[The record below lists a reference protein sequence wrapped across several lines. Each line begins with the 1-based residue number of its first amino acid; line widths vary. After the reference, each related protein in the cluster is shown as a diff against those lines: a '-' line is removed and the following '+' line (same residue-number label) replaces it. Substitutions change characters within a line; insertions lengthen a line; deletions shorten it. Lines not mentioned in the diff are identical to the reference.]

1 MQNKPKI
8 IVQAILLFAMAALF
22 AVVPILSLQQEE
34 ITDLTT
40 ITATEIDNYIK
51 KPVEMNSGDYK
62 ILSGSSMWERHQ
74 AAGEEPS
81 GDYVT
86 AFYPLEVYAKN
97 GDVYVIAA
105 ELDADKKDMVPS
117 QKAREKALKRTSQQG
132 ISRVYTIIG
141 GGVLVIGIIF
151 ALIPV
156 ALDISSRTKY
166 GFATDDVIT
175 ATIILELMGLFL
187 ALTGVIFIVV
197 GKYAIKSA
205 EKALSKGEINYPAA
219 ESKHTKE
226 QLLQEAAT
234 IGQLPNSILTLEVFG
249 DWIDFTAILGSMML
263 DDDTVFKKLIL
274 VQNDYTYRELDYEY
288 GRAIVSDSV
297 GLEEGRTTLGKVQK
311 RKIIYRKSQ
320 DGSITREVIDT
331 TNITNDVHKWL
342 ADRGYSKVG

>member
-1 MQNKPKI
+1 
-8 IVQAILLFAMAALF
+8 
-22 AVVPILSLQQEE
+22 
-34 ITDLTT
+34 
-40 ITATEIDNYIK
+40 
-51 KPVEMNSGDYK
+51 
-62 ILSGSSMWERHQ
+62 
-74 AAGEEPS
+74 
-81 GDYVT
+81 
-86 AFYPLEVYAKN
+86 
-97 GDVYVIAA
+97 
-105 ELDADKKDMVPS
+105 MVPS

-156 ALDISSRTKY
+156 ALDISSRIKY

-197 GKYAIKSA
+197 GKYAVKSA

-234 IGQLPNSILTLEVFG
+234 IGQLPNSILTVEVFG

-263 DDDTVFKKLIL
+263 DGDTVFKKLIL

-297 GLEEGRTTLGKVQK
+297 GLEEGRTTIGKVQK
-311 RKIIYRKSQ
+311 RKVFYRKNE
-320 DGSITREVIDT
+320 DGSVTKYTLDT
-331 TNITNDVHKWL
+331 TDITNDIHKWL

>member
-1 MQNKPKI
+1 
-8 IVQAILLFAMAALF
+8 
-22 AVVPILSLQQEE
+22 
-34 ITDLTT
+34 
-40 ITATEIDNYIK
+40 
-51 KPVEMNSGDYK
+51 
-62 ILSGSSMWERHQ
+62 
-74 AAGEEPS
+74 
-81 GDYVT
+81 
-86 AFYPLEVYAKN
+86 
-97 GDVYVIAA
+97 
-105 ELDADKKDMVPS
+105 MVPS

-156 ALDISSRTKY
+156 ALNISSRTKY
-166 GFATDDVIT
+166 DFATDDVIT

-197 GKYAIKSA
+197 GKYAVKSA

-219 ESKHTKE
+219 ESKHTKK

-234 IGQLPNSILTLEVFG
+234 IGQLPNSILTVEVFG

-263 DDDTVFKKLIL
+263 DGDTVFKKLIL

-288 GRAIVSDSV
+288 GEMI
-297 GLEEGRTTLGKVQK
+297 GLGDAGPNPSGTTIGKVQK

-320 DGSITREVIDT
+320 DGSITKEVIDT

-342 ADRGYSKVG
+342 ADRGYNKTG

>member
-1 MQNKPKI
+1 
-8 IVQAILLFAMAALF
+8 
-22 AVVPILSLQQEE
+22 
-34 ITDLTT
+34 
-40 ITATEIDNYIK
+40 
-51 KPVEMNSGDYK
+51 
-62 ILSGSSMWERHQ
+62 
-74 AAGEEPS
+74 
-81 GDYVT
+81 
-86 AFYPLEVYAKN
+86 
-97 GDVYVIAA
+97 
-105 ELDADKKDMVPS
+105 MVPS

-166 GFATDDVIT
+166 GFATDDAIT

-205 EKALSKGEINYPAA
+205 EKALSKGEINYPTA

-234 IGQLPNSILTLEVFG
+234 IGQLPNPILTVEVFG

-274 VQNDYTYRELDYEY
+274 VQNDYTYRELDYKNKP
-288 GRAIVSDSV
+288 RKP
-297 GLEEGRTTLGKVQK
+297 TTLV
-311 RKIIYRKSQ
+311 
-320 DGSITREVIDT
+320 
-331 TNITNDVHKWL
+331 
-342 ADRGYSKVG
+342 VG

>member
-1 MQNKPKI
+1 
-8 IVQAILLFAMAALF
+8 
-22 AVVPILSLQQEE
+22 
-34 ITDLTT
+34 
-40 ITATEIDNYIK
+40 
-51 KPVEMNSGDYK
+51 
-62 ILSGSSMWERHQ
+62 
-74 AAGEEPS
+74 
-81 GDYVT
+81 
-86 AFYPLEVYAKN
+86 
-97 GDVYVIAA
+97 
-105 ELDADKKDMVPS
+105 MVPS

-187 ALTGVIFIVV
+187 ALTGVIFFVV

-205 EKALSKGEINYPAA
+205 EKALSKGEINYPTS
-219 ESKHTKE
+219 ESKLTKE
-226 QLLQEAAT
+226 QLLQEAASEKD
-234 IGQLPNSILTLEVFG
+234 IPASIQAIKVQG
-249 DWIDFTAILGSMML
+249 DRIDFIAKWDGLRPSQSET
-263 DDDTVFKKLIL
+263 FKKMIF
-274 VQNDYTYRELDYEY
+274 VQDDFTYRELDYEY
-288 GRAIVSDSV
+288 GEMI
-297 GLEEGRTTLGKVQK
+297 GLGDAGPNPSGTTIGKVQK

-331 TNITNDVHKWL
+331 TNITNDIHKWL

>member
-1 MQNKPKI
+1 
-8 IVQAILLFAMAALF
+8 
-22 AVVPILSLQQEE
+22 
-34 ITDLTT
+34 
-40 ITATEIDNYIK
+40 
-51 KPVEMNSGDYK
+51 
-62 ILSGSSMWERHQ
+62 
-74 AAGEEPS
+74 
-81 GDYVT
+81 
-86 AFYPLEVYAKN
+86 
-97 GDVYVIAA
+97 
-105 ELDADKKDMVPS
+105 MVPS

-151 ALIPV
+151 ALILV
-156 ALDISSRTKY
+156 ALNISSRTKY

-197 GKYAIKSA
+197 GKYAVKSA

-234 IGQLPNSILTLEVFG
+234 IGQLPNSILTVEVFG

-263 DDDTVFKKLIL
+263 DGDTVFKKLIL

-297 GLEEGRTTLGKVQK
+297 GLEEGRTTIGKVQK
-311 RKIIYRKSQ
+311 RKVFYRKNE
-320 DGSITREVIDT
+320 DGSVTKYTLDT
-331 TNITNDVHKWL
+331 TDITNGIHKWL

>member
-1 MQNKPKI
+1 
-8 IVQAILLFAMAALF
+8 
-22 AVVPILSLQQEE
+22 
-34 ITDLTT
+34 
-40 ITATEIDNYIK
+40 
-51 KPVEMNSGDYK
+51 
-62 ILSGSSMWERHQ
+62 
-74 AAGEEPS
+74 
-81 GDYVT
+81 
-86 AFYPLEVYAKN
+86 
-97 GDVYVIAA
+97 
-105 ELDADKKDMVPS
+105 MVPS

-156 ALDISSRTKY
+156 ALNISSRTKY
-166 GFATDDVIT
+166 DFATDDVIT

-197 GKYAIKSA
+197 GKYAVKSA

-219 ESKHTKE
+219 ERKHTKE

-234 IGQLPNSILTLEVFG
+234 IGQLPNSILTVEVFG

-263 DDDTVFKKLIL
+263 DGDTVFKKLIL

-297 GLEEGRTTLGKVQK
+297 GLEEGRTTIGKVQK
-311 RKIIYRKSQ
+311 RKVFYRKNE
-320 DGSITREVIDT
+320 DGSVTKYTLDT
-331 TNITNDVHKWL
+331 TDITNDIHKWL

>member
-1 MQNKPKI
+1 
-8 IVQAILLFAMAALF
+8 
-22 AVVPILSLQQEE
+22 
-34 ITDLTT
+34 
-40 ITATEIDNYIK
+40 
-51 KPVEMNSGDYK
+51 
-62 ILSGSSMWERHQ
+62 
-74 AAGEEPS
+74 
-81 GDYVT
+81 
-86 AFYPLEVYAKN
+86 
-97 GDVYVIAA
+97 
-105 ELDADKKDMVPS
+105 MVPS

-151 ALIPV
+151 ALFPV

-234 IGQLPNSILTLEVFG
+234 IGQGKHNPLLRQGRLIVKKVATCPLFMCSTK
-249 DWIDFTAILGSMML
+249 
-263 DDDTVFKKLIL
+263 TVNL
-274 VQNDYTYRELDYEY
+274 
-288 GRAIVSDSV
+288 
-297 GLEEGRTTLGKVQK
+297 
-311 RKIIYRKSQ
+311 
-320 DGSITREVIDT
+320 
-331 TNITNDVHKWL
+331 
-342 ADRGYSKVG
+342 

>member
-1 MQNKPKI
+1 
-8 IVQAILLFAMAALF
+8 
-22 AVVPILSLQQEE
+22 
-34 ITDLTT
+34 
-40 ITATEIDNYIK
+40 
-51 KPVEMNSGDYK
+51 
-62 ILSGSSMWERHQ
+62 
-74 AAGEEPS
+74 
-81 GDYVT
+81 
-86 AFYPLEVYAKN
+86 
-97 GDVYVIAA
+97 
-105 ELDADKKDMVPS
+105 MVPS

-205 EKALSKGEINYPAA
+205 EKALSKGEINYPTS
-219 ESKHTKE
+219 ESKLTKE
-226 QLLQEAAT
+226 QLLQEAASEKD
-234 IGQLPNSILTLEVFG
+234 IPASIQAIKVQG
-249 DWIDFTAILGSMML
+249 DRIDFIAKWDGLRPSQSET
-263 DDDTVFKKLIL
+263 FKKMIF
-274 VQNDYTYRELDYEY
+274 VQDDFTYRELDYEY
-288 GRAIVSDSV
+288 GEMI
-297 GLEEGRTTLGKVQK
+297 GLGDAGPNPSGTTIGRVQK

-331 TNITNDVHKWL
+331 TNITNDIHKWL

>member
-1 MQNKPKI
+1 
-8 IVQAILLFAMAALF
+8 
-22 AVVPILSLQQEE
+22 
-34 ITDLTT
+34 
-40 ITATEIDNYIK
+40 
-51 KPVEMNSGDYK
+51 
-62 ILSGSSMWERHQ
+62 
-74 AAGEEPS
+74 
-81 GDYVT
+81 
-86 AFYPLEVYAKN
+86 
-97 GDVYVIAA
+97 
-105 ELDADKKDMVPS
+105 MVPS

-205 EKALSKGEINYPAA
+205 EKALSKGEINYPTS
-219 ESKHTKE
+219 ESKLTKE
-226 QLLQEAAT
+226 QLLQEAASEKD
-234 IGQLPNSILTLEVFG
+234 ILASIQAIKVQG
-249 DWIDFTAILGSMML
+249 DRIDFIAKWDGLRPSQSET
-263 DDDTVFKKLIL
+263 FKKMIF
-274 VQNDYTYRELDYEY
+274 VQDDFTYRELDYEY
-288 GRAIVSDSV
+288 GEMI
-297 GLEEGRTTLGKVQK
+297 GLGDAGPNPSGTTIGKVQK

-331 TNITNDVHKWL
+331 TNITNDIHKWL

>member
-1 MQNKPKI
+1 
-8 IVQAILLFAMAALF
+8 
-22 AVVPILSLQQEE
+22 
-34 ITDLTT
+34 
-40 ITATEIDNYIK
+40 
-51 KPVEMNSGDYK
+51 
-62 ILSGSSMWERHQ
+62 
-74 AAGEEPS
+74 
-81 GDYVT
+81 
-86 AFYPLEVYAKN
+86 
-97 GDVYVIAA
+97 
-105 ELDADKKDMVPS
+105 MVPS

-151 ALIPV
+151 ALISV
-156 ALDISSRTKY
+156 ALNISSRTKY

-197 GKYAIKSA
+197 GKYAVKSA
-205 EKALSKGEINYPAA
+205 EKALSKGEINYPTA

-234 IGQLPNSILTLEVFG
+234 IGQLPNSILTVEVFG

-263 DDDTVFKKLIL
+263 DGDTVFKKLIL

-297 GLEEGRTTLGKVQK
+297 GLEEGRTTIGKVQK
-311 RKIIYRKSQ
+311 RKVFYRKNE
-320 DGSITREVIDT
+320 DGSVTKYTLDT
-331 TNITNDVHKWL
+331 TDITNDIHKWL

>member
-1 MQNKPKI
+1 
-8 IVQAILLFAMAALF
+8 
-22 AVVPILSLQQEE
+22 
-34 ITDLTT
+34 
-40 ITATEIDNYIK
+40 
-51 KPVEMNSGDYK
+51 
-62 ILSGSSMWERHQ
+62 
-74 AAGEEPS
+74 
-81 GDYVT
+81 
-86 AFYPLEVYAKN
+86 
-97 GDVYVIAA
+97 
-105 ELDADKKDMVPS
+105 MVPS
-117 QKAREKALKRTSQQG
+117 QKVREKALKRTSQQG

-205 EKALSKGEINYPAA
+205 EKALSKGEINYPTS
-219 ESKHTKE
+219 ESKLTKE
-226 QLLQEAAT
+226 QLLQEAASEKD
-234 IGQLPNSILTLEVFG
+234 IPASIQAIKVQG
-249 DWIDFTAILGSMML
+249 DRIDFIAKWDGLRPSQSET
-263 DDDTVFKKLIL
+263 FKKMIF
-274 VQNDYTYRELDYEY
+274 VQDDFTYRELDYEY
-288 GRAIVSDSV
+288 GEMI
-297 GLEEGRTTLGKVQK
+297 GLGDAGPNPSGTTIGKVQK

-331 TNITNDVHKWL
+331 TNITNDIHKWL

>member
-1 MQNKPKI
+1 
-8 IVQAILLFAMAALF
+8 
-22 AVVPILSLQQEE
+22 
-34 ITDLTT
+34 
-40 ITATEIDNYIK
+40 
-51 KPVEMNSGDYK
+51 
-62 ILSGSSMWERHQ
+62 
-74 AAGEEPS
+74 
-81 GDYVT
+81 
-86 AFYPLEVYAKN
+86 
-97 GDVYVIAA
+97 
-105 ELDADKKDMVPS
+105 MVPS

-205 EKALSKGEINYPAA
+205 EKALSKGEINYPTS
-219 ESKHTKE
+219 ESKLTKE
-226 QLLQEAAT
+226 QLLQEAASEKD
-234 IGQLPNSILTLEVFG
+234 IPASIQAIKVQG
-249 DWIDFTAILGSMML
+249 DRIDFIAKWDGLRPSQSET
-263 DDDTVFKKLIL
+263 FKKMIF
-274 VQNDYTYRELDYEY
+274 VQDDFTYRELDYEY
-288 GRAIVSDSV
+288 GEMI
-297 GLEEGRTTLGKVQK
+297 GLGDAGPNPSGTTIGKVQK

-331 TNITNDVHKWL
+331 TNITNDIHKRL

>member
-1 MQNKPKI
+1 
-8 IVQAILLFAMAALF
+8 
-22 AVVPILSLQQEE
+22 
-34 ITDLTT
+34 
-40 ITATEIDNYIK
+40 
-51 KPVEMNSGDYK
+51 
-62 ILSGSSMWERHQ
+62 
-74 AAGEEPS
+74 
-81 GDYVT
+81 
-86 AFYPLEVYAKN
+86 
-97 GDVYVIAA
+97 
-105 ELDADKKDMVPS
+105 MVPS

-166 GFATDDVIT
+166 GFATDNVIT

-205 EKALSKGEINYPAA
+205 EKALSKGEINYPTS
-219 ESKHTKE
+219 ESKLTKE
-226 QLLQEAAT
+226 QLLQEAASEKD
-234 IGQLPNSILTLEVFG
+234 IPASIQAIKVQG
-249 DWIDFTAILGSMML
+249 DRIDFIAKWDGLRPSQSET
-263 DDDTVFKKLIL
+263 FKKMIF
-274 VQNDYTYRELDYEY
+274 VQDDFTYRELDYEY
-288 GRAIVSDSV
+288 GEMI
-297 GLEEGRTTLGKVQK
+297 GLGDAGPNPSGTTIGKVQK

-331 TNITNDVHKWL
+331 TNITNDIHKWL

>member
-1 MQNKPKI
+1 
-8 IVQAILLFAMAALF
+8 
-22 AVVPILSLQQEE
+22 
-34 ITDLTT
+34 
-40 ITATEIDNYIK
+40 
-51 KPVEMNSGDYK
+51 
-62 ILSGSSMWERHQ
+62 
-74 AAGEEPS
+74 
-81 GDYVT
+81 
-86 AFYPLEVYAKN
+86 
-97 GDVYVIAA
+97 
-105 ELDADKKDMVPS
+105 MVPS

-156 ALDISSRTKY
+156 ALDISSRIKY

-263 DDDTVFKKLIL
+263 DGDTVFKKLIL

-297 GLEEGRTTLGKVQK
+297 GLEEGRTTIGKVQK
-311 RKIIYRKSQ
+311 RKVFYRKNE
-320 DGSITREVIDT
+320 DGSVTKYTLDT
-331 TNITNDVHKWL
+331 TDITNDIHKWL

>member
-1 MQNKPKI
+1 
-8 IVQAILLFAMAALF
+8 
-22 AVVPILSLQQEE
+22 
-34 ITDLTT
+34 
-40 ITATEIDNYIK
+40 
-51 KPVEMNSGDYK
+51 
-62 ILSGSSMWERHQ
+62 
-74 AAGEEPS
+74 
-81 GDYVT
+81 
-86 AFYPLEVYAKN
+86 
-97 GDVYVIAA
+97 
-105 ELDADKKDMVPS
+105 MVPS

-156 ALDISSRTKY
+156 ALDISSRIKY

-297 GLEEGRTTLGKVQK
+297 GLEEGRTTIGKVQK
-311 RKIIYRKSQ
+311 RKVFYRKNE
-320 DGSITREVIDT
+320 DGSVTKYTLDT
-331 TNITNDVHKWL
+331 TDITNDIHKWL

>member
-1 MQNKPKI
+1 
-8 IVQAILLFAMAALF
+8 
-22 AVVPILSLQQEE
+22 
-34 ITDLTT
+34 
-40 ITATEIDNYIK
+40 
-51 KPVEMNSGDYK
+51 
-62 ILSGSSMWERHQ
+62 
-74 AAGEEPS
+74 
-81 GDYVT
+81 
-86 AFYPLEVYAKN
+86 
-97 GDVYVIAA
+97 
-105 ELDADKKDMVPS
+105 MVPS

-156 ALDISSRTKY
+156 ALNISSRTKY

-197 GKYAIKSA
+197 GKYAVKSA

-226 QLLQEAAT
+226 QLLQEAASEKD
-234 IGQLPNSILTLEVFG
+234 IPASIQAIKVQG
-249 DWIDFTAILGSMML
+249 DRIDFIAKWDGLRPSQSET
-263 DDDTVFKKLIL
+263 FKKMIF
-274 VQNDYTYRELDYEY
+274 VQDDFTCRELDYEY
-288 GRAIVSDSV
+288 GEMI
-297 GLEEGRTTLGKVQK
+297 GLGDAGPNPSGTTIGKVQK

-331 TNITNDVHKWL
+331 TNITNDIHKWL

>member
-1 MQNKPKI
+1 
-8 IVQAILLFAMAALF
+8 
-22 AVVPILSLQQEE
+22 
-34 ITDLTT
+34 
-40 ITATEIDNYIK
+40 
-51 KPVEMNSGDYK
+51 
-62 ILSGSSMWERHQ
+62 
-74 AAGEEPS
+74 
-81 GDYVT
+81 
-86 AFYPLEVYAKN
+86 
-97 GDVYVIAA
+97 
-105 ELDADKKDMVPS
+105 MVPS

-156 ALDISSRTKY
+156 ALNISSRTKY
-166 GFATDDVIT
+166 DFATDDVIT

-197 GKYAIKSA
+197 GKYAVKSA

-219 ESKHTKE
+219 ESKHTKK

-234 IGQLPNSILTLEVFG
+234 IGQLPNSILTVEVFG

-263 DDDTVFKKLIL
+263 DGDTVFKKLIL

-297 GLEEGRTTLGKVQK
+297 GLEEGRTTIGKVQK
-311 RKIIYRKSQ
+311 RKVFYRKNE
-320 DGSITREVIDT
+320 DGSVTKYTLDT
-331 TNITNDVHKWL
+331 TDITNDIHK
-342 ADRGYSKVG
+342 

>member
-1 MQNKPKI
+1 
-8 IVQAILLFAMAALF
+8 
-22 AVVPILSLQQEE
+22 
-34 ITDLTT
+34 
-40 ITATEIDNYIK
+40 
-51 KPVEMNSGDYK
+51 
-62 ILSGSSMWERHQ
+62 
-74 AAGEEPS
+74 
-81 GDYVT
+81 
-86 AFYPLEVYAKN
+86 
-97 GDVYVIAA
+97 
-105 ELDADKKDMVPS
+105 MVPS

-156 ALDISSRTKY
+156 ALNISSRTKY
-166 GFATDDVIT
+166 DFATDDVIT

-197 GKYAIKSA
+197 GKYAVKSA
-205 EKALSKGEINYPAA
+205 EKALSKGEINYPTA

-234 IGQLPNSILTLEVFG
+234 IGQLPNSILTVEVFG

-263 DDDTVFKKLIL
+263 DGDTVFKKLIL

-297 GLEEGRTTLGKVQK
+297 GLEEGRTTIGKVQK
-311 RKIIYRKSQ
+311 RKVFYRKNE
-320 DGSITREVIDT
+320 DGSVTKYTLDT
-331 TNITNDVHKWL
+331 TDITNDIHKWL

>member
-1 MQNKPKI
+1 
-8 IVQAILLFAMAALF
+8 
-22 AVVPILSLQQEE
+22 
-34 ITDLTT
+34 
-40 ITATEIDNYIK
+40 
-51 KPVEMNSGDYK
+51 
-62 ILSGSSMWERHQ
+62 
-74 AAGEEPS
+74 
-81 GDYVT
+81 
-86 AFYPLEVYAKN
+86 
-97 GDVYVIAA
+97 
-105 ELDADKKDMVPS
+105 MVPS

-197 GKYAIKSA
+197 GKYSIKSA
-205 EKALSKGEINYPAA
+205 EKALSKGEINYPTS
-219 ESKHTKE
+219 ESKLTKE
-226 QLLQEAAT
+226 QLLQEAASEKD
-234 IGQLPNSILTLEVFG
+234 IPASIQAIKVQG
-249 DWIDFTAILGSMML
+249 DRIDFIAKWDGLRPSQSET
-263 DDDTVFKKLIL
+263 FKKMIF
-274 VQNDYTYRELDYEY
+274 VQDDFTYRELDYEY
-288 GRAIVSDSV
+288 GEMI
-297 GLEEGRTTLGKVQK
+297 GLGDAGPNPSGTTIGKVQK

-331 TNITNDVHKWL
+331 TNITNDIHKWL

>member
-1 MQNKPKI
+1 
-8 IVQAILLFAMAALF
+8 
-22 AVVPILSLQQEE
+22 
-34 ITDLTT
+34 
-40 ITATEIDNYIK
+40 
-51 KPVEMNSGDYK
+51 
-62 ILSGSSMWERHQ
+62 
-74 AAGEEPS
+74 
-81 GDYVT
+81 
-86 AFYPLEVYAKN
+86 
-97 GDVYVIAA
+97 
-105 ELDADKKDMVPS
+105 MVPS

-141 GGVLVIGIIF
+141 GGVLAIGIIF

-156 ALDISSRTKY
+156 ALNISSRTKY

-187 ALTGVIFIVV
+187 AITGVIFIVV
-197 GKYAIKSA
+197 GKYAVKSA
-205 EKALSKGEINYPAA
+205 EKALSKGEINYLAA

-234 IGQLPNSILTLEVFG
+234 IGQLPNSILTVEVFG

-263 DDDTVFKKLIL
+263 DGDTVFKKLIL

-297 GLEEGRTTLGKVQK
+297 GLEEGRTTIGKVQK

-320 DGSITREVIDT
+320 DGSITKEVIDT

-342 ADRGYSKVG
+342 ADRGYNKTG

>member
-1 MQNKPKI
+1 
-8 IVQAILLFAMAALF
+8 
-22 AVVPILSLQQEE
+22 
-34 ITDLTT
+34 
-40 ITATEIDNYIK
+40 
-51 KPVEMNSGDYK
+51 
-62 ILSGSSMWERHQ
+62 
-74 AAGEEPS
+74 
-81 GDYVT
+81 
-86 AFYPLEVYAKN
+86 
-97 GDVYVIAA
+97 
-105 ELDADKKDMVPS
+105 MVPS

-205 EKALSKGEINYPAA
+205 EKALSKGEINYPTS
-219 ESKHTKE
+219 ESKLTKE
-226 QLLQEAAT
+226 QLLQEAASE
-234 IGQLPNSILTLEVFG
+234 IDIPASIQAIKVQG
-249 DWIDFTAILGSMML
+249 DRIDFIAKWDGLRPSQSET
-263 DDDTVFKKLIL
+263 FKKMIF
-274 VQNDYTYRELDYEY
+274 VQDDFTYRELDYEY
-288 GRAIVSDSV
+288 GEMI
-297 GLEEGRTTLGKVQK
+297 GLGDAGPNPSGTTIGKVQK

-331 TNITNDVHKWL
+331 TNITNDIHKWL

>member
-1 MQNKPKI
+1 
-8 IVQAILLFAMAALF
+8 
-22 AVVPILSLQQEE
+22 
-34 ITDLTT
+34 
-40 ITATEIDNYIK
+40 
-51 KPVEMNSGDYK
+51 
-62 ILSGSSMWERHQ
+62 
-74 AAGEEPS
+74 
-81 GDYVT
+81 
-86 AFYPLEVYAKN
+86 
-97 GDVYVIAA
+97 
-105 ELDADKKDMVPS
+105 MVPS

-205 EKALSKGEINYPAA
+205 EKALSKGEINYPTS
-219 ESKHTKE
+219 ESKLTKE
-226 QLLQEAAT
+226 QLLQEAASEKD
-234 IGQLPNSILTLEVFG
+234 IPASIQAIKVQG
-249 DWIDFTAILGSMML
+249 DRIDFIAKWDGLRPSQSET
-263 DDDTVFKKLIL
+263 FKKMIF
-274 VQNDYTYRELDYEY
+274 VQDDFTYRELDYEY
-288 GRAIVSDSV
+288 GEMI
-297 GLEEGRTTLGKVQK
+297 GLGDAGPNPSGTTIGKVQK

-331 TNITNDVHKWL
+331 TNITNDIHKWL

>member
-1 MQNKPKI
+1 
-8 IVQAILLFAMAALF
+8 
-22 AVVPILSLQQEE
+22 
-34 ITDLTT
+34 
-40 ITATEIDNYIK
+40 
-51 KPVEMNSGDYK
+51 
-62 ILSGSSMWERHQ
+62 
-74 AAGEEPS
+74 
-81 GDYVT
+81 
-86 AFYPLEVYAKN
+86 
-97 GDVYVIAA
+97 
-105 ELDADKKDMVPS
+105 MVPS

-156 ALDISSRTKY
+156 ALNISSRTKY

-197 GKYAIKSA
+197 GKYAVKSA

-226 QLLQEAAT
+226 QLLQEAASEKD
-234 IGQLPNSILTLEVFG
+234 IPASIQAIKVQG
-249 DWIDFTAILGSMML
+249 DRIDFIAKWDGLRPSQSET
-263 DDDTVFKKLIL
+263 FKKMIF
-274 VQNDYTYRELDYEY
+274 VQDDFTYRELDYEY
-288 GRAIVSDSV
+288 GEMI
-297 GLEEGRTTLGKVQK
+297 GLGDAGPNPSGTTIGKVQK

-331 TNITNDVHKWL
+331 TNITNDIHKWL

>member
-1 MQNKPKI
+1 
-8 IVQAILLFAMAALF
+8 
-22 AVVPILSLQQEE
+22 
-34 ITDLTT
+34 
-40 ITATEIDNYIK
+40 
-51 KPVEMNSGDYK
+51 
-62 ILSGSSMWERHQ
+62 
-74 AAGEEPS
+74 
-81 GDYVT
+81 
-86 AFYPLEVYAKN
+86 
-97 GDVYVIAA
+97 
-105 ELDADKKDMVPS
+105 MVPS

-141 GGVLVIGIIF
+141 GSVLVIGIIF

-156 ALDISSRTKY
+156 ALNISSRTKY

-197 GKYAIKSA
+197 GKYAVKSA

-234 IGQLPNSILTLEVFG
+234 IGQLPNSILTVEVFG

-263 DDDTVFKKLIL
+263 DGDTVFKKLIL

-288 GRAIVSDSV
+288 GEMI
-297 GLEEGRTTLGKVQK
+297 GLGDAGPNPSGTTIGKVQK

-342 ADRGYSKVG
+342 ADRGYNKAG

>member
-1 MQNKPKI
+1 
-8 IVQAILLFAMAALF
+8 
-22 AVVPILSLQQEE
+22 
-34 ITDLTT
+34 
-40 ITATEIDNYIK
+40 
-51 KPVEMNSGDYK
+51 
-62 ILSGSSMWERHQ
+62 
-74 AAGEEPS
+74 
-81 GDYVT
+81 
-86 AFYPLEVYAKN
+86 
-97 GDVYVIAA
+97 
-105 ELDADKKDMVPS
+105 MVPS

-156 ALDISSRTKY
+156 ALDISSRIKY

-234 IGQLPNSILTLEVFG
+234 IGQLPNSILTVEVFG

-297 GLEEGRTTLGKVQK
+297 GLEEGRTTIGKVQK
-311 RKIIYRKSQ
+311 RKVFYRKNE
-320 DGSITREVIDT
+320 DGSVTKYTLDT
-331 TNITNDVHKWL
+331 TDITNDIHKWL

>member
-1 MQNKPKI
+1 
-8 IVQAILLFAMAALF
+8 
-22 AVVPILSLQQEE
+22 
-34 ITDLTT
+34 
-40 ITATEIDNYIK
+40 
-51 KPVEMNSGDYK
+51 
-62 ILSGSSMWERHQ
+62 
-74 AAGEEPS
+74 
-81 GDYVT
+81 
-86 AFYPLEVYAKN
+86 
-97 GDVYVIAA
+97 
-105 ELDADKKDMVPS
+105 MVPS

-205 EKALSKGEINYPAA
+205 EKALSKGEINYPTS
-219 ESKHTKE
+219 ESKLTKE
-226 QLLQEAAT
+226 QLLQEAASEKD
-234 IGQLPNSILTLEVFG
+234 IPASVQAIKVQG
-249 DWIDFTAILGSMML
+249 DRIDFIAKWDGLRPSQSET
-263 DDDTVFKKLIL
+263 FKKMIF
-274 VQNDYTYRELDYEY
+274 VQDDFTYRELDYEY
-288 GRAIVSDSV
+288 GEMI
-297 GLEEGRTTLGKVQK
+297 GLGDAGPNPSGTTIGKVQK

-331 TNITNDVHKWL
+331 TNITNDIHKWL